1 MKDLIHILNLIQDL
15 EIKPISD
22 EMKIALGKNEL
33 PSTFKG
39 AIKKIKTEAKWRKQ

>member
-1 MKDLIHILNLIQDL
+1 MKDLIHILKLIQDL

-33 PSTFKG
+33 PRTFKG
-39 AIKKIKTEAKWRKQ
+39 AIDEIKTEAKWQKQ

>member
-15 EIKPISD
+15 DIKPISD

-33 PSTFKG
+33 PRTFKG

>member
-1 MKDLIHILNLIQDL
+1 MKDLVHILKLIQDL

-33 PSTFKG
+33 PRTFKG
-39 AIKKIKTEAKWRKQ
+39 AIDKIKTEAKWRRK